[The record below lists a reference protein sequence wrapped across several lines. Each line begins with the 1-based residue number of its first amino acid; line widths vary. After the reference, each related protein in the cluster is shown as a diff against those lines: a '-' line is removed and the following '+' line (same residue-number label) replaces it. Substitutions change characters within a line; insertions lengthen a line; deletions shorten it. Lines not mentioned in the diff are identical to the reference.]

1 MCSSSLEWI
10 PLQSCVRL
18 LDRFQFTP
26 LRPDLA
32 AQRADVHAA
41 CSSSSSDQG
50 QAQAQASTASFPP
63 SSTPSHQARAPP
75 CAGLRLFLF
84 LRPATRP
91 RRGRPAGAVRAAL
104 PRWSSA
110 VPGVPAHGAGRRP
123 GPAARHLLPRQS
135 HSAAATARVGPDRGG
150 LAVAVLRFCL
160 TLAVCV
166 CVCVC
171 VLCEQGPAASD
182 LLVQL
187 R

>member
-1 MCSSSLEWI
+1 MCMRPA
-10 PLQSCVRL
+10 PLLPRTRGRRRRRRAL
-18 LDRFQFTP
+18 P
-26 LRPDLA
+26 LFLHPVPHLTRPL
-32 AQRADVHAA
+32 H
-41 CSSSSSDQG
+41 
-50 QAQAQASTASFPP
+50 
-63 SSTPSHQARAPP
+63 HRAPP

-166 CVCVC
+166 CV
-171 VLCEQGPAASD
+171 LCEQGPAASD